1 MTVAQL
7 RAVTATLPAS
17 TRVYAVL
24 PDGTIVR
31 PVRWRVVYGPVESEK
46 VERWPA
52 GLVIE
57 GRVTEQPTTEQPV

>member
-1 MTVAQL
+1 MTIAQL

-46 VERWPA
+46 LERWPA

-57 GRVTEQPTTEQPV
+57 GRVAETTKEQQI